1 MTIYLDAEDLVDI
14 AAVVLGTP
22 PKVRDYGLFP
32 SAVARPAATMFGQ
45 EAYPDLGSKAAAL
58 LQSICG
64 NHALI
69 DGNERLAWAAAMVFI
84 NLNTGTSVPDVD
96 VDRAEAFV
104 LAVANSSLTEVPLIA
119 AELRRLGVV
128 E

>member
-1 MTIYLDAEDLVDI
+1 MTVYLDAEDLVDI

-22 PKVRDYGLFP
+22 PKVRDYGLLA
-32 SAVARPAATMFGQ
+32 SAVARPATFMFGQ
-45 EAYPDLGSKAAAL
+45 EAYPDLASKAAAL
-58 LQSICG
+58 LHSICG

-69 DGNERLAWAAAMVFI
+69 DGNKRLAWAAAIVFI

-104 LAVANSSLTEVPLIA
+104 LAVATGSLTEVPLIA